1 MPLLTMVIQV
11 SEVVKS
17 ARAKRPNPHFQ
28 NRINVLLEK
37 RKCVAPPNFTMA
49 HESGTQEKPSVHTAK
64 LTLGLTSHPGKGQNL
79 KA

>member
-11 SEVVKS
+11 SEAVKS

-37 RKCVAPPNFTMA
+37 RKCVAPPNWHMSRA
-49 HESGTQEKPSVHTAK
+49 HRRHTAK